1 MAGFP
6 TTFHRPRYTAA
17 VAAPVNASIRTCGIA
32 LALLAVGAC
41 AHKQTI
47 RLDCVPKDVTIYLD
61 KVPLD
66 RVPDSIDLQTDQPHV
81 LFFKGEG
88 YEPTMVVLDIE
99 ETADGPALSP
109 RDLCFELNLEKR
121 KRELEIEIEE

>member
-1 MAGFP
+1 MP
-6 TTFHRPRYTAA
+6 SRHSRHKRPRYSAGVTSHSQATA
-17 VAAPVNASIRTCGIA
+17 RTLGIA
-32 LALLAVGAC
+32 LLLLAAGGC
-41 AHKQTI
+41 AHKQSF

-61 KVPLD
+61 KVPLE
-66 RVPDSIDLQTDQPHV
+66 RVPDAISLRVDEPHV

-109 RDLCFELNLEKR
+109 RDVCLDLNLAKR
-121 KRELEIEIEE
+121 SRDLEIEVEE